1 MNIEEFENN
10 YRRTIDESLN
20 ELQTVVLLTAH
31 LQHRITIIGQ
41 SLQNL
46 SQTVEEFIAEQ
57 KTE

>member
-31 LQHRITIIGQ
+31 LQNRITSIGQ
-41 SLQNL
+41 SLQKL

>member
-10 YRRTIDESLN
+10 YREIIDESLN

-31 LQHRITIIGQ
+31 LQNRITSIGQ

>member
-31 LQHRITIIGQ
+31 LQNRIITIGQ

-46 SQTVEEFIAEQ
+46 SQTVEDFIAEQ

>member
-20 ELQTVVLLTAH
+20 ELQTVVLLTAN
-31 LQHRITIIGQ
+31 LQNRITSIGQ

>member
-20 ELQTVVLLTAH
+20 EIQTVVLLTAH
-31 LQHRITIIGQ
+31 LQNRIVSIGQ

-46 SQTVEEFIAEQ
+46 SQTVEEFITEQ

>member
-20 ELQTVVLLTAH
+20 ELQAVVLLTAH
-31 LQHRITIIGQ
+31 LQNRINSIGQ

-46 SQTVEEFIAEQ
+46 SQTVEEFIDEQ
-57 KTE
+57 KTQ

>member
-31 LQHRITIIGQ
+31 LQNRITSIGQ

-57 KTE
+57 KIE

>member
-1 MNIEEFENN
+1 MNVEEFENN

-31 LQHRITIIGQ
+31 LQNRITSIGQ

>member
-10 YRRTIDESLN
+10 YRSTLDESLN

-31 LQHRITIIGQ
+31 LQNRIISIGQ
-41 SLQNL
+41 SIQNL

>member
-10 YRRTIDESLN
+10 YRTTIDESLN

-31 LQHRITIIGQ
+31 LQNRITSIGQ

>member
-10 YRRTIDESLN
+10 YRTTIDESLN

-31 LQHRITIIGQ
+31 LQNRIISIGQ

>member
-1 MNIEEFENN
+1 MNIEEFENS

-31 LQHRITIIGQ
+31 LQNRIISIGQ
-41 SLQNL
+41 SIQNL

>member
-31 LQHRITIIGQ
+31 LQNRITSIGQ